1 MFRHLAI
8 ALAALLAAASAADAK
23 EWARKMFKVTTH
35 DFGHVAH
42 GAKAEV
48 EFEIQNLYEEDVHI
62 ADVRTSCGCT
72 TPTITKPTLK
82 TWEKGSI
89 IASFNTKS
97 YLGQRNSTLTVV
109 IDKPFYAEVPLTIS
123 GYIHS
128 DVDIQPGA
136 VAFGDVALGAAAEQ
150 KTTIT
155 YRGRGAW
162 QITDVRSANDHFEV
176 ELSDPMRQPGQI
188 SYAMIVR
195 LKAGAPAGMIQ
206 DQLTVV
212 TNDPKMPH
220 VTLPVEGRIVPPLSV
235 SPSPLLFGRLKPGQ
249 TATKQLVIT
258 GKQPFKITAIQTSAD
273 APLEFRTSP
282 DVVKKVHLVPVIITT
297 GENPGDF
304 DYEVQ
309 IATDLPMGG
318 AATCHVR
325 GTVAGSAAS
334 DEPSPGE
341 RPASAEVK
349 AQPLKGLPR
358 R

>member
-1 MFRHLAI
+1 MLRRSTLRHLAI

-48 EFEIQNLYEEDVHI
+48 TFEIQNLYEEDVHI

-89 IASFNTKS
+89 IASFNTRS

-128 DVDIQPGA
+128 DVDLQPGA
-136 VAFGDVALGAAAEQ
+136 VALGDVALGAGAEQ

-188 SYAMIVR
+188 SYVMVVR

-220 VTLPVEGRIVPPLSV
+220 VTLPVEGRVVPPLSI
-235 SPSPLLFGRLKPGQ
+235 SPSPLLFGRMRPGQ
-249 TATKQLVIT
+249 TATKQLVVT
-258 GKQPFKITAIQTSAD
+258 GKQPFKITAIHTAEG
-273 APLEFRTSP
+273 APLEFRSSP
-282 DVVKKVHLVPVIITT
+282 DVVKKVHLVPVIITV
-297 GENPGDF
+297 GEDPGDF

-309 IATDLPMGG
+309 ISTDLPMGG
-318 AATCHVR
+318 AATCHIR
-325 GTVAGSAAS
+325 GTIVGSSSGGDEPGADQPAAAKAAS
-334 DEPSPGE
+334 FPQ
-341 RPASAEVK
+341 R
-349 AQPLKGLPR
+349 
-358 R
+358 